1 VSECKSLGMGHQK
14 GFLMMNCLRTWHE
27 HASETAK
34 FRRIFELLNG
44 RHGKG
49 VMRGV
54 VHGRDCPLL
63 PLSSW
68 HSSRYVPDPI
78 CFIPW
83 LLRLLL
89 LLLPVLGVGV
99 LQFNSV

>member
-1 VSECKSLGMGHQK
+1 MGHQK